1 MISISKRLFALTLCV
16 PLIAGCAQK
25 SAEIQGSYVSPLQY
39 KSYSC
44 RQLTEE
50 GTRISQRAAE
60 LAGVQDQ
67 KAKNDAGAVAVSL
80 ILWPAAFFIKGDKTT
95 AAELARLK
103 GELDAIEQSSI
114 KRNCGITFKTS

>member
-1 MISISKRLFALTLCV
+1 MISISKRLITIAVCA

-25 SAEIQGSYVSPLQY
+25 SEEISGSYVSPLQY

-44 RQLTEE
+44 RQLSEE
-50 GTRISQRAAE
+50 ATRISQRANE
-60 LAGVQDQ
+60 LAGVQDK

-95 AAELARLK
+95 ATELARLK

-114 KRNCGITFKTS
+114 KRNCGITFRAA